1 MSDTFKI
8 FFNLKMNSSPPIKI
22 VNRSLPRITG
32 TGKDYQV
39 KDGRQSPLKLLIAF
53 SDLQSSNRWSNKGA
67 ATKNVVELCV
77 FFIPRDVARG
87 FDLKNKVSSVRPT
100 SNLCNQ
106 QTQT

>member
-8 FFNLKMNSSPPIKI
+8 FFNPKMNSSPPIKI
-22 VNRSLPRITG
+22 VNRSLPRTG

-39 KDGRQSPLKLLIAF
+39 KDGRQSPLKLIIAF

-67 ATKNVVELCV
+67 ATKNVIAFCV
-77 FFIPRDVARG
+77 FFITRDVARG
-87 FDLKNKVSSVRPT
+87 FDQINKVLSVGPT
-100 SNLCNQ
+100 SNVCNQ